1 MILDQD
7 GKERWRLEGY
17 LTKDEFRANLEMGLA
32 RVAFM
37 RKKWADAGSRYNALI
52 DLYPDSHFA
61 PEAVYWRGVSE
72 YKATNDHVALED
84 VAKIFTEKYQD
95 SVWAVRSLPWLH

>member
-1 MILDQD
+1 LILDQD

-32 RVAFM
+32 RIAFM
-37 RKKWADAGSRYNALI
+37 RKKWADAGGRYNAVI
-52 DLYPDSHFA
+52 DRFPDSHFA

-72 YKATNDHVALED
+72 YKATNDHVTLEG
-84 VAKIFTEKYQD
+84 VAKIFTEKYTD
-95 SVWAVRSLPWLH
+95 SVWAIKSQPWLH